1 MTGRRTPAQRT
12 GRAGEDYTVCWLQK
26 EGYEILAR
34 NWRCPWGEVDIIA
47 QKGEIAAFVE
57 VKARRP
63 GAMVGPLTAVD
74 RRKQKK
80 LLLTAKAWML
90 KTGCTLQPR
99 MDVAAMTVEQVNG
112 RELVSGFEYYRS
124 AFWEGY

>member
-47 QKGEIAAFVE
+47 QKGEI
-57 VKARRP
+57 P
-63 GAMVGPLTAVD
+63 AVLE
-74 RRKQKK
+74 R
-80 LLLTAKAWML
+80 W
-90 KTGCTLQPR
+90 
-99 MDVAAMTVEQVNG
+99 
-112 RELVSGFEYYRS
+112 
-124 AFWEGY
+124 

>member
-1 MTGRRTPAQRT
+1 MALVRR
-12 GRAGEDYTVCWLQK
+12 
-26 EGYEILAR
+26 GYQILER
-34 NWRCPWGEVDIIA
+34 QYRCRWGEIDLIA
-47 QKGEIAAFVE
+47 RAPEGILCFVE

-99 MDVAAMTVEQVNG
+99 MDVAAVTVEQVNG
-112 RELVSGFEYYRS
+112 QELVSGFEYYRS